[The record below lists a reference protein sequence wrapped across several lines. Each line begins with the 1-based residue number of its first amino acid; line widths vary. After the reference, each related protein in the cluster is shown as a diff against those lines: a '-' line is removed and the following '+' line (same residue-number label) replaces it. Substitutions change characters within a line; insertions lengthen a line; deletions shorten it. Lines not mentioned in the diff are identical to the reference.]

1 MMIAKARLFLL
12 LAALLMLT
20 GVASAPAA
28 FAQEDT
34 ARVRVVHAS
43 PNAPAVDVYLD
54 GSLVD
59 GLSNVPFFTVSGYLE
74 IPAGERRIQV
84 TPAGAGPD
92 QAVIDASVPFTGGNA
107 YTVAAVGLL
116 ENISAEVIEDDL
128 SELEGSEARVTVY
141 HFSPDAPAVDVKLA
155 DGTILLDSIDFGSSS
170 SIDVGAGTYDLLVT
184 PAGEAEPVVI
194 NLAGTTVE
202 AGNNYDV
209 FAYGTLANI
218 GPALSVN
225 GAPVS
230 EPGTG
235 APAPA
240 PEPTAT
246 PAPEQ
251 PAGTAQVSVV
261 HASPDAP
268 AVDIYL
274 NDTAVLTSVPFFTA
288 SDYLEVPAGDQR
300 IRIAPAGAPVDDAV
314 IDGVF
319 TFNANEAYTVAAI
332 GTLEN
337 IQAVSFEDDL
347 SPTPAGEAR
356 VSVFHFSPDAP
367 AVDVKLADGT
377 VLFSNLAFG
386 SGVEGTVPAGT
397 YDIIVTP
404 AGASE
409 PVVIDLPGTTVEA
422 GNLYNVY
429 ATNLLE
435 SIEPQLK
442 VVNVGATAPAPAPTA
457 APAPTPHPDTPA
469 VLPETSEGNTQPIGT
484 LALLAVVLL
493 SAGVLVLALR
503 RRIAR

>member
-1 MMIAKARLFLL
+1 MFTKVRLFLL
-12 LAALLMLT
+12 LGALLMLT
-20 GVASAPAA
+20 GVAYTPAT

-43 PNAPAVDVYLD
+43 PDAPAVDVYLD

-59 GLSNVPFFTVSGYLE
+59 GLSNVPFFTASGYLD

-84 TPAGAGPD
+84 TPAGAGPE
-92 QAVIDASVPFTGGNA
+92 QAVIDANVPFTGGNA
-107 YTVAAVGLL
+107 YTIAAVGLL
-116 ENISAEVIEDDL
+116 ENLSPQVIEDDL
-128 SELEGSEARVTVY
+128 SDVGGSEARVSVY

-155 DGTILLDSIDFGSSS
+155 DGTILLDGIGFGDAST
-170 SIDVGAGTYDLLVT
+170 DEVDAGTYDLLVT
-184 PAGEAEPVVI
+184 PAGAAEPVVI
-194 NLAGTTVE
+194 DLSGTTLE
-202 AGNNYDV
+202 GGSTYDV

-218 GPALSVN
+218 APALSVN
-225 GAPVS
+225 GAPVNAGGS
-230 EPGTG
+230 
-235 APAPA
+235 APA

-246 PAPEQ
+246 PAPTQ

-274 NDTAVLTSVPFFTA
+274 NDAEALSDVGFFTA
-288 SDYLEVPAGDQR
+288 SDYLDVPAGDQR
-300 IRIAPAGAPVDDAV
+300 IRVVPAGASPDEAV

-319 TFNANEAYTVAAI
+319 TFNPNSAYTVAAI
-332 GTLEN
+332 GNLDN

-347 SPTPAGEAR
+347 SSTPAGEAR

-404 AGASE
+404 AGATE
-409 PVVIDLPGTTVEA
+409 PVVIDLAGTTVEA

-429 ATNLLE
+429 ATGPLDA
-435 SIEPQLK
+435 IEPQLK
-442 VVNVGATAPAPAPTA
+442 VVNVGSSAPAPAPAPTA

-469 VLPETSEGNTQPIGT
+469 VLPETSEGSTQPIGT
-484 LALLAVVLL
+484 LVLTAVLLL

-503 RRIAR
+503 RRTAR

>member
-1 MMIAKARLFLL
+1 MYTKARLFLL

-20 GVASAPAA
+20 GVFSVPVA

-34 ARVRVVHAS
+34 ARLRVVHAS
-43 PNAPAVDVYLD
+43 PDAPAVDVYVD

-59 GLSNVPFFTVSGYLE
+59 GLSNVPFFTVSGYLD
-74 IPAGERRIQV
+74 IPAGEHRIQV
-84 TPAGAGPD
+84 TPAGAGLD
-92 QAVIDASVPFTGGNA
+92 QAVIDANVPFTGGNG

-128 SELEGSEARVTVY
+128 SDVGGSDARVTVY

-155 DGTILLDSIDFGSSS
+155 DGTIILDGIGFGDAST
-170 SIDVGAGTYDLLVT
+170 DEVDAGTYDLLVT
-184 PAGEAEPVVI
+184 PAGEGGPVVI
-194 NLAGTTVE
+194 NLPGTTLE
-202 AGNNYDV
+202 GGNTYDV

-218 GPALSVN
+218 APALSVN
-225 GAPVS
+225 GAAVS
-230 EPGTG
+230 APGAG
-235 APAPA
+235 APA
-240 PEPTAT
+240 PEPEPEPEPEPTAA
-246 PAPEQ
+246 PAP
-251 PAGTAQVSVV
+251 PAATAQVSVV

-268 AVDIYL
+268 AVDVYL
-274 NDTAVLTSVPFFTA
+274 NDAAVLTNVSFFTA

-300 IRIAPAGAPVDDAV
+300 IRIVPAGGSVDDAV

-319 TFNANEAYTVAAI
+319 TFNANVAYTVAAI
-332 GTLEN
+332 GTLDS

-386 SGVEGTVPAGT
+386 SGIEGTVPAGT

-404 AGASE
+404 AGANE
-409 PVVIDLPGTTVEA
+409 PVVIDLAGTTVEA

-429 ATNLLE
+429 ATGLLE
-435 SIEPQLK
+435 SISPQLK
-442 VVNVGATAPAPAPTA
+442 VVNVGAAGPAPAPT
-457 APAPTPHPDTPA
+457 PQPDTPI
-469 VLPETSEGNTQPIGT
+469 VLPETSEGATQPIGA
-484 LALLAVVLL
+484 LALTAVVLL

-503 RRIAR
+503 RRTAR